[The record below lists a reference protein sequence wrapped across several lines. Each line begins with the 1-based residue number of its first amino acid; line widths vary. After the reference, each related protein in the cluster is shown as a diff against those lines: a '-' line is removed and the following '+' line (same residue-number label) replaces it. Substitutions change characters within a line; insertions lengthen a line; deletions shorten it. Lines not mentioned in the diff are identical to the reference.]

1 MYLIKYIYNFNNV
14 YTSFFFFFFFFFF
27 FLILNNIALHT
38 LLNTFFVLFKM
49 KIMFEGL
56 VFYFF
61 YFFDM
66 HVEGLVINK

>member
-1 MYLIKYIYNFNNV
+1 MYLMTYIYNVNNV
-14 YTSFFFFFFFFFF
+14 DTSVFFFFFFFF
-27 FLILNNIALHT
+27 FLILNNFSINT
-38 LLNTFFVLFKM
+38 MLNTFFVLFKM

-66 HVEGLVINK
+66 LRG